1 MENTSSILFMSSMTF
16 MPEYSRQK
24 EGLKEKR
31 RKAYLNSRRMSF
43 LKKKLGNQKVM
54 LVEYSCRINYALN
67 YWIIQQIFD
76 PISWNKI
83 IKDFGSC
90 RKIAG
95 ISFNTNWIRTPKQIE
110 SWTHFLMYG
119 SPFTVLLKELFC
131 SLIIQSFFP
140 PSFRCWFTQINLN
153 SFKLK

>member
-54 LVEYSCRINYALN
+54 LVEYCCRINYALN
-67 YWIIQQIFD
+67 Y
-76 PISWNKI
+76 
-83 IKDFGSC
+83 
-90 RKIAG
+90 
-95 ISFNTNWIRTPKQIE
+95 
-110 SWTHFLMYG
+110 
-119 SPFTVLLKELFC
+119 
-131 SLIIQSFFP
+131 
-140 PSFRCWFTQINLN
+140 
-153 SFKLK
+153 